1 MSLATRKKHV
11 YFSILMILLVMG
23 FFVTPASAAVKKVP
37 YLKTEKRVAIDKAFS
52 LKLENN
58 EKPVKWTI
66 SKEGIVEFSPTTNS
80 RLTLTAVGAG
90 TTKVTANIIGTKQK
104 FTCKVTVYDPVKVT
118 GSSGVYLNKSCTLK
132 LEGTDQ
138 IPVWSVT
145 NSDVAEIETV
155 SKSKI
160 KVTVRAKSVGTAYV
174 KAKVG
179 SRTYRHKITVTKNKE
194 KLKIAVAD
202 CNSGEDAMAQCAI
215 NRLGAIATIVSSDCK
230 VSKYDGL
237 IIPGGVDINPS
248 RYHKP
253 NTSSYRVSDYQD
265 KEQLKLIKKF
275 VKAGKPVF
283 GICRG
288 EQLINVYFGGTLKQ
302 NISNHGSGLHNIKTK
317 SGSRMRRLYGKKTS
331 VNSSH
336 HQAVQKLGK
345 GLTATAWAEDG
356 TIEAIEYD
364 KLPVFAVQWHPE
376 LMGSK
381 GNIVLKDFLKLC
393 KKYRDQ

>member
-1 MSLATRKKHV
+1 M
-11 YFSILMILLVMG
+11 
-23 FFVTPASAAVKKVP
+23 
-37 YLKTEKRVAIDKAFS
+37 
-52 LKLENN
+52 
-58 EKPVKWTI
+58 
-66 SKEGIVEFSPTTNS
+66 
-80 RLTLTAVGAG
+80 
-90 TTKVTANIIGTKQK
+90 
-104 FTCKVTVYDPVKVT
+104 
-118 GSSGVYLNKSCTLK
+118 
-132 LEGTDQ
+132 
-138 IPVWSVT
+138 
-145 NSDVAEIETV
+145 
-155 SKSKI
+155 
-160 KVTVRAKSVGTAYV
+160 
-174 KAKVG
+174 
-179 SRTYRHKITVTKNKE
+179 
-194 KLKIAVAD
+194 
-202 CNSGEDAMAQCAI
+202 
-215 NRLGAIATIVSSDCK
+215 
-230 VSKYDGL
+230 
-237 IIPGGVDINPS
+237 DINPS

>member
-1 MSLATRKKHV
+1 MSLATRKKHI

-23 FFVTPASAAVKKVP
+23 FFVTPVSAAVKKVP

-58 EKPVKWTI
+58 EKPVKWTM
-66 SKEGIVEFSPTTNS
+66 SQKGIVEFSPTANS
-80 RLTLTAVGAG
+80 RLTLTAVGTG
-90 TTKVTANIIGTKQK
+90 TTKVTANIIGTKKK

-118 GSSGVYLNKSCTLK
+118 GSSKVYLNKSCTLK

-138 IPVWSVT
+138 IPVWSVS
-145 NSDVAEIETV
+145 NSSVADIEKV

-160 KVTVRAKSVGTAYV
+160 KITVRAKSVGTAYV

-179 SRTYRHKITVTKNKE
+179 GRTYSHRITVSKNKE

-202 CNSGEDAMAQCAI
+202 CNSGEDTFAQWAI
-215 NRLGAIATIVSSDCK
+215 NSLGATATIVSSDCK

-237 IIPGGVDINPS
+237 IIPGGVDINPA

-253 NTSSYRVSDYQD
+253 NTASYRVSDYQD
-265 KEQLKLIKKF
+265 KEQL
-275 VKAGKPVF
+275 
-283 GICRG
+283 
-288 EQLINVYFGGTLKQ
+288 ELINVYFGGTLKQ
-302 NISNHGSGLHNIKTK
+302 DISNHDSGFHNIKTK
-317 SGSRMRRLYGKKTS
+317 SGSRIRGLYGKKTS

-336 HQAVQKLGK
+336 HQAVEKLGK

-356 TIEAIEYD
+356 TIEAIEHD
-364 KLPVFAVQWHPE
+364 KLPVFGVQWHPE

-381 GNIVLKDFLKLC
+381 GSVVLKDFLKLC
-393 KKYRDQ
+393 KKYRDK